1 MHCRT
6 LRQRDRSDEALPM
19 NLKALVAAS
28 VGGLLIS
35 ANEEPRLPSGW
46 SRQATVEADR
56 ACSAG
61 IDISW
66 RERGRRLLAIECTRG
81 IDGHITVI
89 QTIAADDY
97 RGKRVRFAASVKAE
111 NVRGWSGLVMRIVAA
126 DQRVLGFD
134 DMSTRPIRGTSDWRD
149 AQVILDVAPDASM
162 ITFGMRLTDGAGK
175 VWLDAL
181 RFEEVS
187 ADDPSIS
194 INLRPLLPSRP
205 QNLGL
210 E

>member
-1 MHCRT
+1 
-6 LRQRDRSDEALPM
+6 M

-35 ANEEPRLPSGW
+35 ANEEPRLPAGW

-56 ACSAG
+56 ACTAG
-61 IDISW
+61 LDTSW
-66 RERGRRLLAIECTRG
+66 AERDKRLLALECTRG
-81 IDGHITVI
+81 IDGYITVI
-89 QTIAADDY
+89 QTIAADAY
-97 RGKRVRFAASVKAE
+97 RGKRVRFAAQVKAE
-111 NVRGWSGLVMRIVAA
+111 KVRGWSGLVMRIVTA

-134 DMSTRPIRGTSDWRD
+134 DMSTRPIRGTVDWR
-149 AQVILDVAPDASM
+149 AAEVILDVSPEASA
-162 ITFGMRLTDGAGK
+162 ISFGMRLSDGAGK

-187 ADDPSIS
+187 PDDPSIS
-194 INLRPLLPSRP
+194 INLRPVLPSRP